1 MGLGPG
7 LGQLVS
13 PGNLNLGWNDIIWVS
28 GLSKLGY
35 LDFPCQSF
43 YLLSHQYLSNKV
55 HSCLSD
61 RSRCLDFSEYEEIE
75 LGNTS
80 ACVLSILRVC
90 NCLLLIMR

>member
-7 LGQLVS
+7 LGQLVF
-13 PGNLNLGWNDIIWVS
+13 PGNLNLAWNDIIWVS

-43 YLLSHQYLSNKV
+43 YLLSHQYPSNKV

-61 RSRCLDFSEYEEIE
+61 PESVSATYNRIQRTVTDTGDSEQNMVT
-75 LGNTS
+75 G
-80 ACVLSILRVC
+80 LSLW
-90 NCLLLIMR
+90 L